1 MKPGNE
7 MKRGGAAATSPTKA
21 HPASPRHIERE
32 RYDDRRVG
40 LVSVVIPCYNQA
52 HFLSEA
58 IESVLSQSYPRFEI
72 VVVDDGST
80 DNTSEVASSYPPEK
94 VRLVRQENRGLSAAR
109 NAGLAE
115 SKGEYVV
122 FLDAD
127 DRLLP
132 DALEVGVREL
142 EAHPQCAFVSG
153 HIRRIAADGSPLR
166 TPPQALHSAHL
177 EGDHYARLLRYNYIW
192 TPGSVMFRRTVFD
205 SVGGFDPSVNA
216 TADWDLYLRVMR
228 RYPVHH
234 HGEVV
239 LDYRRHGASM
249 TGNPALMLKATVAVL
264 RRQRKY
270 VKGNERYEKASET
283 GLRGG
288 REYYGVPLTDEV
300 RGHLRGREWKRALQ
314 GMLVLLRY
322 YPQGLTLLGERRMER
337 HRERDTQRRELAR
350 QIRASK
356 QELEAH
362 ERRLRESGSAQG
374 LEGARVKERQEAQ
387 LLRRRIRRLKQQM
400 QNLDR
405 RALDKPLKKLGRL
418 RAKVSRG

>member
-1 MKPGNE
+1 MSEKKSQEARPPQKE
-7 MKRGGAAATSPTKA
+7 
-21 HPASPRHIERE
+21 RHE
-32 RYDDRRVG
+32 DRRAG

-94 VRLVRQENRGLSAAR
+94 VRLVRQENKGLSAAR

-132 DALEVGVREL
+132 EALEVGVREL

-166 TPPQALHSAHL
+166 TPPQALNKAHI

-192 TPGSVMFRRTVFD
+192 TPGSVMYRRTVFD
-205 SVGGFDPSVNA
+205 SVGGFDPSVNGA
-216 TADWDLYLRVMR
+216 ADYDLYLRIAR
-228 RYPVHH
+228 DYPVRH

-239 LDYRRHGASM
+239 LDYRRHGTNM

-264 RRQRKY
+264 RRQRKR
-270 VKGNERYEKASET
+270 VRGHERYEKASET

-288 REYYGVPLTDEV
+288 REYYGVPLADEV
-300 RGHLRGREWKRALQ
+300 RGLLRGREWKRALR
-314 GMLVLLRY
+314 GMSVLLRY
-322 YPQGLTLLGERRMER
+322 YPRGLTLLDERRMKLY
-337 HRERDTQRRELAR
+337 RERDAQRRELAR
-350 QIRASK
+350 QIRASR
-356 QELEAH
+356 QELEAY
-362 ERRLRESGSAQG
+362 ERRLEELGRAQE
-374 LEGARVKERQEAQ
+374 LEGAMVKERQEAQ
-387 LLRRRIRRLKQQM
+387 LLRRRIRRLKRRM
-400 QNLDR
+400 QNLDQ

-418 RAKVSRG
+418 RAKVLRG